1 MSGLTG
7 YHLKL
12 IAALTMLMDHVGYVF
27 YPDVEVLRVIGRVSF
42 PVFVWLLVQ
51 GEAHTK
57 NVWRY
62 GARLGML
69 ALVSQPVYNAA
80 FDVSQLNILVQLMLG
95 LACLRA
101 LRLQLEQAIPVVAMS
116 ILVAGVLPLGYGIYG
131 MGLVLLIRYFRSGF
145 LWWICWVG
153 YHLCW
158 ALLGLE
164 NQLPVIL
171 VPVLFMAFNGERGSK
186 ARWFYGFYPGHLLV
200 LALMSRYVAISAS
213 F

>member
-80 FDVSQLNILVQLMLG
+80 FDVSQLNIL
-95 LACLRA
+95 
-101 LRLQLEQAIPVVAMS
+101 
-116 ILVAGVLPLGYGIYG
+116 
-131 MGLVLLIRYFRSGF
+131 
-145 LWWICWVG
+145 
-153 YHLCW
+153 
-158 ALLGLE
+158 
-164 NQLPVIL
+164 
-171 VPVLFMAFNGERGSK
+171 
-186 ARWFYGFYPGHLLV
+186 
-200 LALMSRYVAISAS
+200 
-213 F
+213 